1 MSKNQYD
8 VVIIGAGHNGLVAAN
23 YLARDGLSVLLL
35 ERRDIIGGGST
46 TEEFSPGFLVSN
58 CATSVWGL
66 QPKIIDEL
74 ELRKHG
80 FELVETGMPRLG
92 TSANVSA
99 NSRTRVHVFPDG
111 TYIGGPSIKTDEDKI
126 AQIREMSEHDAEAFP
141 KWIEFWESAGSI
153 FQPYLMTEPPTLAEV
168 MRVVAGTPK
177 EDILEKLLTWSFLD
191 IVHHFFEN
199 EYVKA
204 HVINP
209 GVHESDPSAAGS
221 PLAAAIFST
230 VSFGS
235 RNDDRGIPKMGMGT
249 ITASIAGSARS
260 VGVEIRT
267 EAPVREVI
275 VEDGAAA
282 GVRLETGEE
291 IRSRL
296 VVSNAD
302 PKRTFTTL
310 FRDGD
315 VDEETLKRV
324 KRWKTQAGC
333 LKFLAAMKELPDLSR
348 YLGDDYDREQI
359 VGMKILPSVE
369 YYQNS
374 WNDAAAGIP
383 TRYPALGIQLSTTV
397 DHGLANGRG
406 HVMATYAPFAAG
418 KLAEGTWDDAKQE
431 VGERIIDI
439 ITECAPNFRD
449 SLIDWEA
456 KTPLDIQRRVGMTDG
471 NIRHLDMIPS
481 QLLAQRQP
489 YRTSVKNF
497 YMCGAGTHPMGEV
510 IGIPGHNAAHAI
522 LKDLNERTS

>member
-8 VVIIGAGHNGLVAAN
+8 AIIIGAGHNGLVAAN

-46 TEEFSPGFLVSN
+46 TEEFSPGFRVSH
-58 CATSVWGL
+58 CATAVWGL

-92 TSANVSA
+92 SSANVSA
-99 NSRTRVHVFPDG
+99 KSRTRVHVFPDG
-111 TYIGGPSIKTDEDKI
+111 TYIGGPWVKTDADKMI
-126 AQIREMSEHDAEAFP
+126 QIRELSEHDAEAFP
-141 KWIEFWESAGSI
+141 KWVEFWEDAASI
-153 FQPYLMTEPPTLAEV
+153 FHPYLMTEPPSLAEA

-177 EDILEKLLTWSFLD
+177 EEILEKLLTWSYLD
-191 IVHHFFEN
+191 LVHDFFEN

-209 GVHESDPSAAGS
+209 GVHESDPSAPGS

-235 RNDDRGIPKMGMGT
+235 RNDDRGIPRMGMGT
-249 ITASIAGSARS
+249 ITESIAGAARS

-267 EAPVREVI
+267 NAAVREVI
-275 VEDGAAA
+275 VEDGAAT
-282 GVRLETGEE
+282 GVKLENGEE
-291 IRSRL
+291 LRSRL

-310 FRDGD
+310 FRDED
-315 VDEETLKRV
+315 IDEETLKRV

-333 LKFLAAMKELPDLSR
+333 LKFLAAMRELPDLSR

-369 YYQNS
+369 YYQKS

-397 DHGLANGRG
+397 DRELTNGRG

-418 KLAEGTWDDAKQE
+418 QLAEGTWDDAKQQ

-449 SLIDWEA
+449 SLIDWEVM
-456 KTPLDIQRRVGMTDG
+456 TPLDIQRRVGMTDG

-510 IGIPGHNAAHAI
+510 IGVPGHNAAHAI
-522 LKDLNERTS
+522 LKDLRVGKL